1 MPGVWFFTLCDATR
15 SVSFCPFNWS
25 RPFRPF
31 RPVLPVQPVLSRS
44 AAGVVLPRVT
54 ALRTGRCLR
63 HPHAFVTSSHLIPS
77 SSLSLGLL
85 HSRRFFRRLTLCR
98 LCCLFSC
105 SLWTGSLPS
114 RLRTPWAGV
123 LPFSSCRPVPA
134 ARFRSGSTDGKEGR
148 VVGKIG
154 KLSVISKSV
163 NPGRSA
169 SAGWR
174 LLIG

>member
-1 MPGVWFFTLCDATR
+1 MRPVPSRSARSAGPVR
-15 SVSFCPFNWS
+15 SVSFCS
-25 RPFRPF
+25 AD
-31 RPVLPVQPVLSRS
+31 PVRSVSFCPVQPVLSRP
-44 AAGVVLPRVT
+44 AAGCCS
-54 ALRTGRCLR
+54 ALRRRAADRTLPPTSTRFR
-63 HPHAFVTSSHLIPS
+63 HIISPH
-77 SSLSLGLL
+77 SLFIALARSLALL
-85 HSRRFFRRLTLCR
+85 TFFRRLTLCR

-123 LPFSSCRPVPA
+123 LPVPSCRPVPA